1 MPILQSFGP
10 TSTPAIGVPEDI
22 EAVAMRALPGAVL
35 PFPLNFSRKE
45 NSANTGTRA
54 LHAPSNLTR
63 DDEREFDGIDR
74 LRDVDLVAGRQSAY
88 PIFSACV
95 CGQCHRW
102 NPGTMLSLPFS
113 KLFL

>member
-1 MPILQSFGP
+1 
-10 TSTPAIGVPEDI
+10 
-22 EAVAMRALPGAVL
+22 MRALPGAVL